1 MKKGRSFILFC
12 QSFSY
17 QPETGKNFRLLHPA
31 EKKAAGFLTHFK
43 LINMGKVSFYP
54 LIPLMIYDVKMAK

>member
-43 LINMGKVSFYP
+43 LI
-54 LIPLMIYDVKMAK
+54 IVKNQTIITIKANSLYAMV